1 MPTAPVVKRRSAL
14 ARHRRMSITRAV
26 RDPRAR
32 RYALHH
38 LFQDHLAAGI
48 LCLVRFDDYE
58 LFVDP
63 RDDKIAFTLLS
74 GRQWQRRQF
83 DNALA
88 VLDLIG
94 RPPRG
99 RVFLDVGANIGTITI
114 YALQSGRFDHVIA
127 IEPDD
132 ANRAILERNLAHNGL
147 AERVTV
153 VAAAASR
160 AAGTMTLHRDAK
172 NLGAHSLEA
181 SFARTPAPGQPVRV
195 DTLDN
200 IITEAGVCLGDVDF
214 AKIDVEGHEVA
225 VLDGMPTLLSN
236 TPPSCSK
243 SPLPCHRHSRPDR
256 NPWHPE

>member
-1 MPTAPVVKRRSAL
+1 MATPPVRQ
-14 ARHRRMSITRAV
+14 
-26 RDPRAR
+26 RAR
-32 RYALHH
+32 S
-38 LFQDHLAAGI
+38 
-48 LCLVRFDDYE
+48 
-58 LFVDP
+58 P
-63 RDDKIAFTLLS
+63 RPHWT
-74 GRQWQRRQF
+74 
-83 DNALA
+83 
-88 VLDLIG
+88 
-94 RPPRG
+94 PPRG